1 MVIKN
6 TETRRLMEA
15 RSRPGPRQRTLAGL
29 AHRLIY
35 SPRDGK
41 AVAPRAQPLI
51 PEPDH
56 LQPIRPTSLYLST
69 ALELYVFVVIVVGF
83 LTLAVLWW
91 NEMAVQP
98 LMLSALVLVA
108 LSVAVCGAQFSPRLG
123 TLPLNFA
130 FATLGLLT
138 LGIPEAMLIGAVTGA
153 AGHFRPRELVYPG
166 LFKAA
171 VFAVSMAVTGA
182 LYMWMG
188 STAGVFRAPHDIA
201 ALAVALG
208 GGFAVHTVA
217 VSTSFALSG
226 EGSLLNVWRRHFLWT
241 LPGLALA
248 GVSVVAYIMMAK
260 QLSPPASIALIVP
273 FLLLFF
279 YGVQNHDRHLR
290 RHIHR
295 VTEAHEQVH
304 ALYWN
309 TLDSLAGAIDAKDPD
324 SHGPRLSRLVR
335 YAQEI
340 GHELGLSNDSNQG
353 VRVAALLHDIGK
365 LGVPDHLLHKTSAL
379 TDEEEKRVR
388 EHADIGAR
396 ILEAVEFPW
405 PVAELVRAH
414 HEQYDGSGY
423 PQGLQGEAIPIG
435 ARILAV
441 ADAYSDMTDPRPDR
455 PPLGAEQARA
465 VILERSG
472 KQFDPVVVAAFNRV
486 WPTLETEL
494 QRAEGM
500 RNVSDGAVRPLSA
513 GFRDIAEANRELLAL
528 YELAQTIGS
537 SLTTDETVSVVL
549 GKLKRILD
557 FTTAVLYID
566 DGKGGLVARGAE
578 GEFAEVFKDRRLG
591 PESGVSFQVFKS
603 GEGQL
608 VDDPGTEGEFNPQT
622 GTRFS
627 AALAAP
633 VIGNDGRPVGT
644 LTLYD
649 RHAGYFTLDYLRLL
663 NIIAHQAAVALENSR
678 LFEETRTSALTDPL
692 TGLPN
697 ARYLATHLDQE
708 LVMCRRTNR
717 PFAVLYLDLDHFKP
731 INDTFGHT
739 TGDLVLQRVA
749 HLLKSQMREYD
760 ICTRYAGDEFIAVL
774 RETGRAAAEDAAY
787 RIKTAIRQLDLGL
800 PQPLKLG
807 ISVGIAYF
815 PQDGNSLRE
824 LIDAADASMY
834 RDKRERH
841 AGRT

>member
-1 MVIKN
+1 MSHI
-6 TETRRLMEA
+6 TETRRLA
-15 RSRPGPRQRTLAGL
+15 DAHSRPGPRPRTLAGL

-41 AVAPRAQPLI
+41 PSAAAQPKPLI
-51 PEPDH
+51 PEPE
-56 LQPIRPTSLYLST
+56 LLTPIRPTPLYLST
-69 ALELYVFVVIVVGF
+69 ALEIYVFVVIVAGF
-83 LTLAVLWW
+83 LMLAVLWW
-91 NEMAVQP
+91 NEMVAQP
-98 LMLSALVLVA
+98 FVLGSLVLVA
-108 LSVAVCGAQFSPRLG
+108 LTVAVCGVRFSPRLG

-130 FATLGLLT
+130 FAYLGLLT

-171 VFAVSMAVTGA
+171 VFALSMGVAGGA
-182 LYMWMG
+182 YVWMG
-188 STAGVFRAPHDIA
+188 STPGSFKAPADLLPFGV
-201 ALAVALG
+201 ALAG
-208 GGFAVHTVA
+208 GYLTHTVA
-217 VSTSFALSG
+217 VTTSFTLAG
-226 EGSLLNVWRRHFLWT
+226 EGGLFTVWRKHFVWMI
-241 LPGLALA
+241 PGLVVA
-248 GVSVVAYIMMAK
+248 GVSVALYVMTAH
-260 QLSPPASIALIVP
+260 QLAPPASIVMIVP

-279 YGVQNHDRHLR
+279 FGVQNHNRAQR
-290 RHIHR
+290 QHIQR
-295 VTEAHEQVH
+295 LTAAHQQVYS
-304 ALYWN
+304 LYWD

-324 SHGPRLSRLVR
+324 SHGPRLGRLVR
-335 YAQEI
+335 FAEEI
-340 GHELGLSNDSNQG
+340 AKELQMSADDMQG

-365 LGVPDHLLHKTSAL
+365 LGVPDHLLHKTSPL
-379 TDEEEKRVR
+379 TDEEERRVR
-388 EHADIGAR
+388 EHSDIGAR
-396 ILEAVEFPW
+396 ILEPVPFPW
-405 PVAELVRAH
+405 PVAEVVRSH
-414 HEQYDGSGY
+414 HERYDGNGF
-423 PQGLQGEAIPIG
+423 PQGQKGDQIPFG

-441 ADAYSDMTDPRPDR
+441 ADAYSEMTDPRPDH
-455 PPLGAEQARA
+455 PPIGAEQARTA
-465 VILERSG
+465 ILDQSG

-486 WPTLETEL
+486 WPNLEAEL

-500 RNVSDGAVRPLSA
+500 RNVATGTGRPLSA

-537 SLTTDETVSVVL
+537 SLTLEETVSVVL

-557 FTTAVLYID
+557 FTTAVLYLQ
-566 DGKGGLVARGAE
+566 DGDGHLLARGVE
-578 GEFAEVFKDRRLG
+578 GEFAEAFKDRRIG
-591 PESGVSFQVFKS
+591 PDSGVSFQVFKS

-608 VDDPGTEGEFNPQT
+608 VDDPGTEGEFNHQA

-627 AALAAP
+627 SALAAP

-649 RHAGYFTLDYLRLL
+649 RHAGFFTLDYLRLL

-678 LFEETRTSALTDPL
+678 LFEETRTSAMTDPL

-697 ARYLATHLDQE
+697 ARYLAMHLDQE
-708 LVMCRRTNR
+708 LMMCRRTNR
-717 PFAVLYLDLDHFKP
+717 PLALLYLDLDHFKP

-749 HLLKSQMREYD
+749 HLLKGQMREYD
-760 ICTRYAGDEFIAVL
+760 ICTRYAGDEFIAIL

-787 RIKTAIRQLDLGL
+787 RIKTAVRQLDLGL

-807 ISVGIAYF
+807 ISIGIAYF
-815 PQDGNSLRE
+815 PQDGNSMRE